1 MSLEAAKTEPLP
13 TKLYH
18 LLCHEGAAY
27 PAVIG
32 WSEDGEAF
40 NVHDEEF
47 FVNHIMPKYGF
58 RATKMAS
65 LQRNLN
71 IHGFARNH
79 PDQSNPG
86 FYSHMCAP
94 RRPPRRAARAL
105 LTRAGFLPPHGRARA
120 DPPRSPEGFSSAGA
134 PTFSTR
140 LCAAPSP
147 STRAVAAAAAAA
159 TAAAA
164 ARAAAR

>member
-1 MSLEAAKTEPLP
+1 MSSLDLVLQTHSTSSIENMSLEAAKTEPLP

-105 LTRAGFLPPHGRARA
+105 LTRAGFLPP
-120 DPPRSPEGFSSAGA
+120 
-134 PTFSTR
+134 T
-140 LCAAPSP
+140 
-147 STRAVAAAAAAA
+147 
-159 TAAAA
+159 A
-164 ARAAAR
+164 ARAPTPRA